1 MFIEHVLGFNG
12 CHSWEGYFTKSCW
25 PRWEEYFTGYLSVL
39 STCDT
44 CFIQS
49 HENANSSENPSL
61 TEPSCMCACACTH
74 TNTLLHLTPLCS
86 PWFAAE
92 SGFLGDCILALGKR
106 EGPRLSQRKES
117 KPARSARALIFQ
129 GSSICLIVCF
139 TVSKAVSFQTWL
151 SFGPGISE
159 IRFRLA
165 LNSCPISRSAT
176 SFPQKVSLEISLEE
190 PSRNEWVVST
200 IFCFLR
206 QGWESGR

>member
-12 CHSWEGYFTKSCW
+12 CHSWEGYFTKSRW

-61 TEPSCMCACACTH
+61 TEPSCVCACACTH
-74 TNTLLHLTPLCS
+74 TNTVTLNSTVLSLVYCRIWLPRGLHS
-86 PWFAAE
+86 
-92 SGFLGDCILALGKR
+92 
-106 EGPRLSQRKES
+106 GPREKRRSQTLLKES

-176 SFPQKVSLEISLEE
+176 SFPQKMSLEISLEE

-206 QGWESGR
+206 QDWESGR